1 MDTEKYWNPVLETMP
16 RENLERFQLKKFK
29 RTMQYAIDH
38 SPFYQR
44 KYEEAA
50 KEIKRLSCGMKAIDV
65 NTDAILVYSYIL
77 NQNVTDIL
85 DMDV

>member
-1 MDTEKYWNPVLETMP
+1 MTTKHITDNYNFRDIAGHIAK
-16 RENLERFQLKKFK
+16 
-29 RTMQYAIDH
+29 I
-38 SPFYQR
+38 
-44 KYEEAA
+44 EEAA